1 MLGVDYEYP
10 SVYGLSQCDAFD
22 AGLPPQCSTLDAG
35 GSFDPLANPAFCSD
49 SWCYVDVSNCNV
61 ASYVSVYITRP
72 TPTTPIYYS
81 YAACGQANRFNTY
94 WTARQPEPPPPAHF
108 HFL

>member
-1 MLGVDYEYP
+1 MPVTVLGVDYEYP

-61 ASYVSVYITRP
+61 ASSVSVY
-72 TPTTPIYYS
+72 S
-81 YAACGQANRFNTY
+81 LLQNVGRF
-94 WTARQPEPPPPAHF
+94 RSH
-108 HFL
+108 L